1 VGIFVVSNVVKE
13 SNLMLWWPQKPPFTF
28 DFTSEMKDPPTKI
41 LSLFP
46 NPLLL
51 EPDAIY
57 FPTLRELRF
66 GLD

>member
-1 VGIFVVSNVVKE
+1 MIFKIMVKILTRRFCCGR
-13 SNLMLWWPQKPPFTF
+13 NNPPLLFLLQA
-28 DFTSEMKDPPTKI
+28 KGKGPPTKI

-51 EPDAIY
+51 EPNVISL
-57 FPTLRELRF
+57 PTLRELRF